1 MHEGVIG
8 SCDHQMGAFQLG
20 EGEGEGGG
28 AGRGRGSGVLL
39 MGIFIDH
46 KT

>member
-20 EGEGEGGG
+20 KGKGKGGG
-28 AGRGRGSGVLL
+28 ERVWRAVDGH
-39 MGIFIDH
+39 FY
-46 KT
+46 